1 MFDRKRQSRELR
13 GGLWLLRPVGPLRH
27 RHRQLRLSRP
37 EKILEAAKRA
47 ERDGAQRFGIVVAEK
62 GVSKENRP
70 EEWEEVLEA
79 IRLVRD
85 ETDVEVDASLG
96 ILTEEEAAILAD
108 EGLNHYNHNIETSP
122 RYFPEVVQTHTFE
135 KRVETLR
142 VAKDAGMDLC
152 AGVILGM
159 GESPT
164 DRVDA
169 AMALQDIGISS
180 LPVNILNPVAGTPM
194 AEQGLPDITTE
205 EVVKTIAVYRLL
217 HPESRVRLTGGREV
231 NLDTDGRWPRWRPVL
246 TASSLVIISLPR
258 DRRRPTTSKSWKRP
272 DWNPTRSQRVRPR
285 GGQRTRGRRDRSR
298 DGSRDSTDQIRA
310 QIRRLTMDDI
320 HFAVL
325 GTGGIGRRTLEVS
338 QHKDGLTAVAACDRN
353 GVALDH
359 DGLDV
364 DELLAATEGNIASG
378 PAEHASD
385 STPAAP
391 TDDYA
396 SDGGAA
402 AVEGG
407 GVKQHGDQSGI
418 VASEQGEPTETPI
431 DDIIAESDAIDA
443 VLLALPNLEHDFIPR
458 VLSASPRP
466 TTRAS

>member
-1 MFDRKRQSRELR
+1 MSGASVVRSTRIFIRPSTDTESVVYETGNQTVDDAVARVLDGERLDRRDGLALIAQPVDDLAAGADYVRTQLGDDTVDACSIVNAKAGNCAEDCGFCAQSVHFDTGIDNYGFL
-13 GGLWLLRPVGPLRH
+13 G
-27 RHRQLRLSRP
+27 P

-231 NLDTDGRWPRWRPVL
+231 NLDTDG
-246 TASSLVIISLPR
+246 
-258 DRRRPTTSKSWKRP
+258 
-272 DWNPTRSQRVRPR
+272 Q
-285 GGQRTRGRRDRSR
+285 
-298 DGSRDSTDQIRA
+298 
-310 QIRRLTMDDI
+310 
-320 HFAVL
+320 
-325 GTGGIGRRTLEVS
+325 
-338 QHKDGLTAVAACDRN
+338 VAALEA
-353 GVALDH
+353 GA
-359 DGLDV
+359 DGILTGDY
-364 DELLAATEGNIASG
+364 LTTEGQ
-378 PAEHASD
+378 
-385 STPAAP
+385 TAADDLEIMEEAGLEP
-391 TDDYA
+391 NTDANEFDPEA
-396 SDGGAA
+396 VKERAA
-402 AVEGG
+402 DE
-407 GVKQHGDQSGI
+407 
-418 VASEQGEPTETPI
+418 TETETAAGTAQTKSELKS
-431 DDIIAESDAIDA
+431 DD
-443 VLLALPNLEHDFIPR
+443 
-458 VLSASPRP
+458 
-466 TTRAS
+466 

>member
-1 MFDRKRQSRELR
+1 MVYETGNRTVDDAVARVLDGERLDRRDGLALIAQPVDDLAAGADYVRTQLGDDTVDACSIVNAKAGNCAEDCGFCAQSVHFDTGIDNYGFL
-13 GGLWLLRPVGPLRH
+13 G
-27 RHRQLRLSRP
+27 P
-37 EKILEAAKRA
+37 EKILEAAQRA

-70 EEWEEVLEA
+70 DEWAEVLEA

-96 ILTEEEAAILAD
+96 ILTEEEASILAD

-122 RYFPEVVQTHTFE
+122 RYFPEVVGTHTFE

-142 VAKDAGMDLC
+142 VAKAAGMDLC

-231 NLDTDGRWPRWRPVL
+231 NLDTDG
-246 TASSLVIISLPR
+246 
-258 DRRRPTTSKSWKRP
+258 
-272 DWNPTRSQRVRPR
+272 Q
-285 GGQRTRGRRDRSR
+285 
-298 DGSRDSTDQIRA
+298 
-310 QIRRLTMDDI
+310 
-320 HFAVL
+320 
-325 GTGGIGRRTLEVS
+325 
-338 QHKDGLTAVAACDRN
+338 VAALEA
-353 GVALDH
+353 GA
-359 DGLDV
+359 DGILTGDY
-364 DELLAATEGNIASG
+364 LTTEGQTAADDLEIVEQAGLEPNTEAN
-378 PAEHASD
+378 EFD
-385 STPAAP
+385 PAAVKER
-391 TDDYA
+391 A
-396 SDGGAA
+396 ADG
-402 AVEGG
+402 
-407 GVKQHGDQSGI
+407 
-418 VASEQGEPTETPI
+418 TETETAAGTAQTKSELNS
-431 DDIIAESDAIDA
+431 DD
-443 VLLALPNLEHDFIPR
+443 
-458 VLSASPRP
+458 
-466 TTRAS
+466 